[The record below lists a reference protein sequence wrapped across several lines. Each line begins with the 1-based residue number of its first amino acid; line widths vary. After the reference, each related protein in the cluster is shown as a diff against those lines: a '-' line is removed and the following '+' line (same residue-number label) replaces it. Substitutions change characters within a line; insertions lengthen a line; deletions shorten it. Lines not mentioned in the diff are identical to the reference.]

1 MAILYNQ
8 AVYLQFFLSL
18 LVSFWCVS
26 KFDFILR
33 KVRGIISGE
42 GVVVA
47 FFCEYDSGCYSMTE
61 MSVL

>member
-8 AVYLQFFLSL
+8 NALTVLVSL

-42 GVVVA
+42 GIVVA
-47 FFCEYDSGCYSMTE
+47 FFCEYDSGYYSMTE